1 MMNDQHPELD
11 VTMTREQASA
21 PAPIWELF
29 ATLVRTKASDLLLT
43 PGVPPSLKRQNEL
56 LRLQL
61 PNLTPE
67 HTNTYAKEMAPERLW
82 EQIDLKGAID
92 FGITR
97 PEFGRFR
104 VNIYRQRGSIS
115 IAVRHIIDDVP
126 TLGELG
132 LPEWLEVF
140 AFKSQGLILV
150 TGPNGHGKTTT
161 LAAMIDAIN
170 EKSRKNIVTI
180 EDPIE
185 YLHHHKKSNVNQRE
199 VGLDTP
205 TFHDGL
211 RHVFREAPD
220 VILIGEMR
228 DRESMAIALE
238 AADTGHLVLSSM
250 HANNAAMAISRII
263 DVFPQDNQ
271 QQIRVQL
278 ADTLQLVFSQRL
290 VQRKDGQGRV
300 VAYEKLSNS
309 YRVANLI
316 REGKEH
322 MIRGLLQS
330 GTEEF
335 YSLDTSLAQLVRT
348 GKVAKENAI
357 QYCQDKKAFTEAL
370 ARNH

>member
-1 MMNDQHPELD
+1 MTEQYPELD
-11 VTMTREQASA
+11 LTTTTESASGSV
-21 PAPIWELF
+21 PIWELL
-29 ATLVRTKASDLLLT
+29 ATLVNSKASDLLLT
-43 PGVPPSLKRQNEL
+43 PGVPPSLKKQNEL
-56 LRLQL
+56 LRMQL
-61 PNLTPE
+61 PNLAPG
-67 HTNTYAKEMAPERLW
+67 HTLAYAREISPPHLW
-82 EQIDLKGAID
+82 GQIEQKGAID

-104 VNIYRQRGSIS
+104 VNVYRQRGSIS
-115 IAVRHIIDDVP
+115 IAVRHIIDEVP

-140 AFKSQGLILV
+140 ASKSQGLILV

-170 EKSRKNIVTI
+170 EKSRRNIVTI

-185 YLHHHKKSNVNQRE
+185 YLHHHKKSNINQRE

-278 ADTLQLVFSQRL
+278 ADTLLMVFSQRL
-290 VQRKDGQGRV
+290 VQRKDGGGRI

-309 YRVANLI
+309 YRIANLI

-335 YSLDTSLAQLVRT
+335 YSLDTHLAQLVRT
-348 GKVAKENAI
+348 GKVTRENAM
-357 QYCQDKKAFTEAL
+357 QYCQDKKSFTEQL
-370 ARNH
+370 TRSH

>member
-1 MMNDQHPELD
+1 MMSEQHPELD
-11 VTMTREQASA
+11 LTPPQSA
-21 PAPIWELF
+21 ATGHPPIWDLF
-29 ATLVRTKASDLLLT
+29 ATLVKSKASDLLLA
-43 PGVPPSLKRQNEL
+43 PGVPASLKKHNEL
-56 LRLQL
+56 LRMQL
-61 PNLTPE
+61 PNLTPDQ
-67 HTNTYAKEMAPERLW
+67 TLSYAKEIAPANLW
-82 EQIDLKGAID
+82 EQIDQKGAID
-92 FGITR
+92 FGVTR

-115 IAVRHIIDDVP
+115 IAVRHIIDEVP
-126 TLGELG
+126 TLGDLG

-161 LAAMIDAIN
+161 LASMIDAIN

-205 TFHDGL
+205 SFHTGL
-211 RHVFREAPD
+211 RHMFREAPD

-278 ADTLQLVFSQRL
+278 ADTLLMVFSQRL
-290 VQRKDGQGRV
+290 VQRKDGEGRV

-309 YRVANLI
+309 YRIANLI

-348 GKVAKENAI
+348 GKVSKESAM
-357 QYCQDKKAFTEAL
+357 QYCQDKKSFLEQLT
-370 ARNH
+370 RTH

>member
-1 MMNDQHPELD
+1 MSDQHPELLINP
-11 VTMTREQASA
+11 VGEETAGHR
-21 PAPIWELF
+21 PIWELF
-29 ATLVRTKASDLLLT
+29 GTLVKTRASDLLLT
-43 PGVPPSLKRQNEL
+43 PGVPPSLKKQNEL
-56 LRLQL
+56 LRMQL
-61 PNLTPE
+61 PRLTPE
-67 HTNTYAKEMAPERLW
+67 QTGKYAKEIAPGHLW
-82 EQIDLKGAID
+82 EQIEQAGAID

-104 VNIYRQRGSIS
+104 VNIYKQRGSLS
-115 IAVRHIIDDVP
+115 IAVRHIIDNVP

-140 AFKSQGLILV
+140 AGKSQGLILI

-161 LAAMIDAIN
+161 MAAMIDAIN
-170 EKSRKNIVTI
+170 EKQRRNIVTI

-185 YLHHHKKSNVNQRE
+185 YLHHHKQSNVNQRE

-205 TFHDGL
+205 SFHAGL

-220 VILIGEMR
+220 IILIGEMR

-238 AADTGHLVLSSM
+238 AADTGHLVMSSM

-263 DVFPQDNQ
+263 DVFPQENQ

-278 ADTLQLVFSQRL
+278 ADTLLLVFSQRL
-290 VQRKDGQGRV
+290 VQRKDEQGRL

-309 YRVANLI
+309 YRIANLI

-335 YSLDTSLAQLVRT
+335 YSLDTHLAQLVRT
-348 GKVAKENAI
+348 GKVTKESAL
-357 QYCQDKKAFTEAL
+357 QYCQDKKAFTEQL
-370 ARNH
+370 IRSH